1 MKCVK
6 CGGKLT
12 SKTAVDWDISGS
24 CRRFICPE
32 CAEEEGLL
40 PNEPVQ
46 DDPAQSY
53 KFESKVENKNKKNK
67 SVKKTHDTRLLR
79 ILKSILSECK
89 EIISESISSNPLDE
103 RMGSYGN
110 KIHELAREGISILK
124 KNNKG

>member
-89 EIISESISSNPLDE
+89 EIISESISRNPLDE

>member
-12 SKTAVDWDISGS
+12 SKTAVDWDVSGD
-24 CRRFICPE
+24 CHRFICPE

-46 DDPAQSY
+46 YEPAQSC
-53 KFESKVENKNKKNK
+53 KFESKVENKHKKNK

-89 EIISESISSNPLDE
+89 EIISESVSRNPLDE

-110 KIHELAREGISILK
+110 KIHELAKEGISILK
-124 KNNKG
+124 KKNKG